1 MLAHVSEST
10 KFKPSAKP
18 KLSWGRPPPSP
29 QMSSLAARGYH
40 YKRHFFF
47 LDGSSVRLSKSD
59 RRAAS
64 LLYLAFCLVGCS
76 GWPGAWWFVRR
87 ALVCLVVFLVRPR
100 SRVRPS
106 ETERTSIFS
115 LVWVFSFDGSAAQL
129 PLAYHMVAHMREGE
143 SCFALLRYMAARS
156 VHIPPSSS
164 KNIAHVRDSLP
175 VGPVM
180 VTNHDMHAKVSGLR
194 PIDRVHPVVCI
205 RSSPG
210 HPYTQRGK

>member
-1 MLAHVSEST
+1 MLAHVFEST

-64 LLYLAFCLVGCS
+64 LLYLAFCLVGRS

-106 ETERTSIFS
+106 ETERTSFFFALS
-115 LVWVFSFDGSAAQL
+115 GFFFFDGSAAQL
-129 PLAYHMVAHMREGE
+129 PLAYHMFAHMREGE
-143 SCFALLRYMAARS
+143 SHASRCYGTWRHALFTPL
-156 VHIPPSSS
+156 PPSR
-164 KNIAHVRDSLP
+164 KI
-175 VGPVM
+175 
-180 VTNHDMHAKVSGLR
+180 
-194 PIDRVHPVVCI
+194 
-205 RSSPG
+205 
-210 HPYTQRGK
+210 